1 MKNTLAYVGL
11 GILVVLAILGKS
23 AVMLVSVLG
32 MGLMFRVMRAAPLRK
47 QLLAI
52 AVGALL
58 ASLIAEVVH
67 TLYHMV
73 ESAPAGLGN
82 DQGGFFVSATLVGL
96 INAGVFVAFLLLLE
110 WIFGPKMAEHHR
122 RRI

>member
-1 MKNTLAYVGL
+1 MKNKLAYAGL

-32 MGLMFRVMRAAPLRK
+32 MGLVFRVMHAAPLVK
-47 QLLAI
+47 QLLGI
-52 AVGALL
+52 ALGALV
-58 ASLIAEVVH
+58 ASLMAEVVH
-67 TLYHMV
+67 TLYHMM
-73 ESAPAGLGN
+73 ESVPSGLGS

-110 WIFGPKMAEHHR
+110 WIFKPKMS
-122 RRI
+122 

>member
-1 MKNTLAYVGL
+1 MKNTLAYAGL

-32 MGLMFRVMRAAPLRK
+32 MALMFRVMRGAPLRK
-47 QLLAI
+47 HLLAI
-52 AVGALL
+52 ALGALV
-58 ASLIAEVVH
+58 ASLFAEVVH
-67 TLYHMV
+67 TLYHMI
-73 ESAPAGLGN
+73 ESAPSGVGG

-110 WIFGPKMAEHHR
+110 WLFKPRMA
-122 RRI
+122 